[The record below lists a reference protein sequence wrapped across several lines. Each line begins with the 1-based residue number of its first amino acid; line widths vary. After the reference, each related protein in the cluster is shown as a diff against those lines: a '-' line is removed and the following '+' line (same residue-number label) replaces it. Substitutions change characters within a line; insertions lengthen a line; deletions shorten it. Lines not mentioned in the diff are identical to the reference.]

1 MIRKLGIKFSVITLI
16 ALNIV
21 ALIYHLII
29 ITELIPYNEVWGG
42 RLETREQMFQFETV
56 SIVINSIILIV
67 VLVKGEYLKL
77 KIPSKFMNIL
87 LWIFVILFALNTLGN
102 IFAES
107 IWEAIIF
114 TPVTLISSIL
124 FCRLAIDKQ
133 APAL

>member
-77 KIPSKFMNIL
+77 KIPPKFMNIL

-102 IFAES
+102 IFAVS
-107 IWEAIIF
+107 IWETIIF

-133 APAL
+133 APVL

>member
-1 MIRKLGIKFSVITLI
+1 MIRKLGIKFSVITLV

-56 SIVINSIILIV
+56 SIVITTFILIV

-77 KIPSKFMNIL
+77 KIPPKFMTL
-87 LWIFVILFALNTLGN
+87 LFWIFAILFTFNTLGN
-102 IFAES
+102 IFSES

-124 FCRLAIDKQ
+124 FWRLAIDK
-133 APAL
+133 